1 MKDTYTAWDDFKF
14 SLAGLFLLALPL
26 VFVGLFGLFI
36 ASFI

>member
-1 MKDTYTAWDDFKF
+1 MKDTYTAWDDLKF

-26 VFVGLFGLFI
+26 IFVGLVGLFI